1 MIYRKYRPKSF
12 KDVIGQDIIVKIL
25 KNFIKNEDKIPQ
37 GYLFSG
43 QRGTGKTST
52 ARIFAKALNC
62 LNIHDNNYEPCD
74 KCINCKN
81 INEGKF
87 LDLIELDAAS
97 NRGIEEIKNIKENIG
112 FKPIQGKYKI
122 FIIDEAHMLTK
133 EAFNALLKTLEEP
146 PKHTIFILATTEPEK
161 IPQTILSRVQ
171 RFDFKRIPVSLIVE
185 KLKKIAKEENIEITD
200 GALYLIAEESDGA
213 LRDAETIFEK
223 IILSLNPVKIINE
236 EYVENFFGKLSYNKI
251 LDFIEM
257 VVSKDFEKS
266 INFLQKVYG
275 EGYDVLIFNKS
286 VIKFLR
292 EILVIKIFPQWK
304 LQLNKEFSEEV
315 IKRLESISQKLNL
328 EDIKKLIKIFIEAE
342 YSIKK
347 DPPFILLPLEL
358 AVAEIMLASSSKN

>member
-1 MIYRKYRPKSF
+1 MIYRKYRPKNF
-12 KDVIGQDIIVKIL
+12 EEVIGQDIIVKIL
-25 KNFIKNEDKIPQ
+25 KNFIKNENKLPQ

-62 LNIHDNNYEPCD
+62 INIHNNNYEPCD

-112 FKPIQGKYKI
+112 FKPIHGRYKV

-171 RFDFKRIPVSLIVE
+171 RFDFKRIPISLMVE

-223 IILSLNPVKIINE
+223 ITLSLTDIKVINE
-236 EYVENFFGKLSYNKI
+236 ESVENFFGKLSYNKV
-251 LDFIEM
+251 LDFIELIIL
-257 VVSKDFEKS
+257 KDFDKS

-275 EGYDVLIFNKS
+275 EGYDILIFNKS
-286 VIKFLR
+286 IIKFLR

-304 LQLNKEFSEEV
+304 SQLNKEFSEEI
-315 IKRLESISQKLNL
+315 IKRLDILSQKLTL
-328 EDIKKLIKIFIEAE
+328 EDIKRLIKIFIEAE

-347 DPPFILLPLEL
+347 DPPFIILPLEL
-358 AVAEIMLASSSKN
+358 AIAEIMLNS